1 MDSMPKATMTLG
13 GREVRVEIN
22 WNALSAFLADVG
34 RDTLEG
40 LSTISVMKPSEIPAL
55 MAAAINEGERL
66 EGRESKLSALDV
78 GALIKPADVTAFMN
92 IYVEQSRAQV
102 EEEPAKKKDEQQ
114 EQS

>member
-66 EGRESKLSALDV
+66 EGRESKMSALDV

-92 IYVEQSRAQV
+92 IYVEQSRAQM